1 MSLDAVFFASY
12 CGISRHRKD
21 ASLIPA
27 GHDEESDLRSLSV
40 REAVN
45 FAKSTNL
52 LGVILEATTLV
63 SPTPPS
69 VTDADPGCRLML
81 FIQAAVPSLVA
92 SVKDAGLLLATFGQ
106 SEDVSKLRTGTADG
120 RTVDAFVIDG

>member
-1 MSLDAVFFASY
+1 MFFASY
-12 CGISRHRKD
+12 CGVSRKRTD

-27 GHDEESDLRSLSV
+27 GPEEEADLRSLSV

-63 SPTPPS
+63 SSPS
-69 VTDADPGCRLML
+69 DCGT
-81 FIQAAVPSLVA
+81 STY
-92 SVKDAGLLLATFGQ
+92 LANVIG
-106 SEDVSKLRTGTADG
+106 G
-120 RTVDAFVIDG
+120 RTESGG